1 MEQTMQLRAGAGAAS
16 IRFPEQMF
24 PTDGFCAVHDDPRVR
39 VLLLDCGVRFAVA
52 AVELVVVAKPFV
64 AAIKQIVHE
73 LTDTPEENIWVHG
86 THVISTPHAPGPK
99 ARGPV
104 EKRPP
109 ISEED
114 KLKREC
120 FANALN
126 DAARTAARAA
136 METLRPARL
145 GVGTGSCDVNRSNRE
160 LEVQRGLR
168 SAAAAPG
175 PCNKTMTVLRA
186 EDMDGRA
193 IGFLV
198 SYGIMSRALDNSE
211 MAAGTRLVSSD
222 VPGAAC
228 RAAEEKLGAPVL
240 FCMSAAADQS
250 PAEQTCYRAAGED
263 GSEITVDLGVAHGLE
278 LVERY
283 GAEMGRD
290 IVSIAGST
298 SCADS
303 APALA
308 LGKAQF
314 QWDSS
319 SGEEQTTIA
328 LQTARLGDVALVGFS
343 PEINCATELELK
355 AISPFAHTLLISML
369 NGPAKYIPD
378 AAAFRDNTYEARN
391 SFAKPG
397 VAEEFVRV
405 AAQAL
410 AGLAAGN

>member
-1 MEQTMQLRAGAGAAS
+1 MEQPLQLRAGAGAAS

-24 PTDGFCAVHDDPRVR
+24 PTDGFCAIHDDPHVR
-39 VLLLDCGVRFAVA
+39 VLLLDCGIRFAVA

-64 AAIKQIVHE
+64 EAAKQIIRE

-99 ARGPV
+99 FRGPAA
-104 EKRPP
+104 KRAPLSP
-109 ISEED
+109 ED
-114 KLKREC
+114 QLKRDC
-120 FANALN
+120 FTNAFI
-126 DAARTAARAA
+126 DAVRGATLAAVDSF
-136 METLRPARL
+136 RPARL
-145 GVGTGSCDVNRSNRE
+145 GVGTGTCDVNRSNRE

-168 SAAAAPG
+168 FADAAPG

-186 EDMDGRA
+186 EDMDGKA

-228 RAAEEKLGAPVL
+228 CAAEKALGAPVL

-250 PAEQTCYRAAGED
+250 PAEQTCCRAAGEG

-290 IVSIAGST
+290 IVSIAVSI

-308 LGKAQF
+308 LGKTQF
-314 QWDSS
+314 QWDSAAGDEPAS
-319 SGEEQTTIA
+319 IPV
-328 LQTARLGDVALVGFS
+328 LTARIGSTALVGTS

-355 AISPFAHTLLISML
+355 AASPFAHTLLISML
-369 NGPAKYIPD
+369 NGPMKYMPD

-397 VAEEFVRV
+397 AAEEFVRV

-410 AGLAAGN
+410 TDLAAGN